1 MNQAETLLE
10 IKDLCVEFKTM
21 AGTVRAVDHLSYSL
35 KKGEKLGIVGDLH
48 DLPGTYDFFKPYHPL
63 WKADRRIFAS
73 APGHEKERSH
83 GGSNPHDG
91 GSRHCQSGSSCL

>member
-35 KKGEKLGIVGDLH
+35 KKG
-48 DLPGTYDFFKPYHPL
+48 
-63 WKADRRIFAS
+63 
-73 APGHEKERSH
+73 
-83 GGSNPHDG
+83 
-91 GSRHCQSGSSCL
+91 

>member
-35 KKGEKLGIVGDLH
+35 KKGEKLGIVGESGSGKECFF
-48 DLPGTYDFFKPYHPL
+48 PGYDAADSQSSGKG
-63 WKADRRIFAS
+63 DRRTDPLS
-73 APGHEKERSH
+73 RKRS
-83 GGSNPHDG
+83 GAAF
-91 GSRHCQSGSSCL
+91 